1 MRHTGQHAAK
11 DDHSQ
16 HGHTQHA
23 HAEHDH
29 IHSPAG
35 ETHNHAEH
43 SHTHSRDGQTHT
55 HAGATPQVVCFEHVS
70 VGYGAIRALDDVSFS
85 VECGSLSGVV
95 GPNGGGKSTLLKSVV
110 GLVNLDAGRVLVHG
124 KPSTDMRKQIG
135 FVPQLEQVDWN
146 FPVTVWD
153 VAMMGLTPK
162 RGLFRGHSRANR
174 EAAAEALATV
184 GLSDLR
190 RRGIGE
196 LSGGQRRRALLARAI
211 ASAPSVLLLDEPMNG
226 LDPDAQHRFLDIID
240 ELRERDTTVIMS
252 THDLT
257 CVSARASDVA
267 LVNGRLIAYGPPEEV
282 LLESVLA
289 EAFGHQLVVH
299 SAGGAY
305 ALHHHDHPVEWP
317 GLP

>member
-1 MRHTGQHAAK
+1 MQHTSAHDQA
-11 DDHSQ
+11 
-16 HGHTQHA
+16 A
-23 HAEHDH
+23 HAPTEHDH
-29 IHSPAG
+29 LHAPAG
-35 ETHNHAEH
+35 ATHNHAEH

-55 HAGATPQVVCFEHVS
+55 HAGATPQVVCFEHVTVS
-70 VGYGAIRALDDVSFS
+70 YGAIRALDDVSFS

-95 GPNGGGKSTLLKSVV
+95 GPNGGGKSSLLKAVV
-110 GLVNLDAGRVLVHG
+110 GLVQLDTGRVLVQG
-124 KPSTDMRKQIG
+124 RPSSDMRKHIG
-135 FVPQLEQVDWN
+135 FVPQLEQVDWD

-153 VAMMGLTPK
+153 VAMMGLTPQ

-174 EAAAEALATV
+174 EAAAAALSTV
-184 GLSDLR
+184 GLIDLR
-190 RRGIGE
+190 KRGIGE

-211 ASAPSVLLLDEPMNG
+211 ASRPSVLLLDEPMNG
-226 LDPDAQHRFLDIID
+226 LDPTAQHRFLDIID
-240 ELRERDTTVIMS
+240 QLREQDVTVIMS

-267 LVNGRLIAYGPPEEV
+267 LVNVRLIAYGPPEEV

-305 ALHHHDHPVEWP
+305 ALHHHDHPVNWP
-317 GLP
+317 GRE

>member
-1 MRHTGQHAAK
+1 MQHTSAHDQA
-11 DDHSQ
+11 
-16 HGHTQHA
+16 A
-23 HAEHDH
+23 HAPTEHDH
-29 IHSPAG
+29 LHAPAG
-35 ETHNHAEH
+35 ATHNHAEH

-55 HAGATPQVVCFEHVS
+55 HAGATPQVVCFEHVTVS
-70 VGYGAIRALDDVSFS
+70 YGAIRALDDVSFS

-95 GPNGGGKSTLLKSVV
+95 GPNGGGKSSLLKAVV
-110 GLVNLDAGRVLVHG
+110 GLVQLDTGRVLVQG
-124 KPSTDMRKQIG
+124 RPSSQMRKHIG
-135 FVPQLEQVDWN
+135 FVPQLEQVDWD

-153 VAMMGLTPK
+153 VAMMGLTPQ

-174 EAAAEALATV
+174 DAAAAALSTV
-184 GLSDLR
+184 GLIDLR
-190 RRGIGE
+190 KRAIGE

-211 ASAPSVLLLDEPMNG
+211 ASRPSVLLLDEPMNG
-226 LDPDAQHRFLDIID
+226 LDPTAQHRFLDIID
-240 ELRERDTTVIMS
+240 QLREQDVTVIMS

-267 LVNGRLIAYGPPEEV
+267 LVNVRLIAYGPPEEV

-305 ALHHHDHPVEWP
+305 ALHHHDHPVNWP
-317 GLP
+317 GRE